1 MRPFYFSI
9 YINLIPPLFFNCTKY
24 PQIGTAFAKSCLR
37 FNQSQKS
44 VMDKLLYISAS
55 GASQSLLG
63 TGIRANNLANAQ
75 TTGFRAQLEQAR
87 SMPAYGEGLPTRVFS
102 MTESPS
108 NNYESGPMIKTDR
121 DLDVAIQGDGWFAVQ
136 DQNGQEAYSRDGN
149 FKLGDDGILTDIHD
163 RVVLGDNGPIFLPVP
178 LDNLNIAADGTLSM
192 RQLGAPANVIE
203 EVGRLKLVSPN
214 YADMERGNDGLF
226 RMEDGSIAPANANVK
241 VMSGMLEG
249 SNVNAVE
256 EMVDMISL
264 QRHYEL
270 QVKMMKQADELDT
283 RGNQLLRIL

>member
-1 MRPFYFSI
+1 
-9 YINLIPPLFFNCTKY
+9 
-24 PQIGTAFAKSCLR
+24 
-37 FNQSQKS
+37 
-44 VMDKLLYISAS
+44 MDKLLYIAAS
-55 GASQSLLG
+55 GASQDLLG

-87 SMPAYGEGLPTRVFS
+87 AMPAYGEGLPTRVFS

-108 NNYESGPMIKTDR
+108 NNYESGPMIQTGR

-136 DQNGQEAYSRDGN
+136 DENGQEAYSRDGN

-203 EVGRLKLVSPN
+203 DIGRLKLVSPN
-214 YADMERGNDGLF
+214 YADMERGTDGLF
-226 RMEDGSIAPANANVK
+226 RMEDGTLAPANANVK

-249 SNVNAVE
+249 SNVNAGE
-256 EMVDMISL
+256 EMVDMINL

-270 QVKMMKQADELDT
+270 QVKVMKQAEELDT
-283 RGNQLLRIL
+283 RGNTLLRIL

>member
-1 MRPFYFSI
+1 
-9 YINLIPPLFFNCTKY
+9 
-24 PQIGTAFAKSCLR
+24 
-37 FNQSQKS
+37 
-44 VMDKLLYISAS
+44 MDKLLYISAS
-55 GASQSLLG
+55 GASQDLLG

-203 EVGRLKLVSPN
+203 EVGRRLVREGHQIQSCFVQRDRMYVNRHHYPLT
-214 YADMERGNDGLF
+214 APCDCGVFLDLCILLPRCSDG
-226 RMEDGSIAPANANVK
+226 IA
-241 VMSGMLEG
+241 
-249 SNVNAVE
+249 
-256 EMVDMISL
+256 
-264 QRHYEL
+264 
-270 QVKMMKQADELDT
+270 
-283 RGNQLLRIL
+283 